1 MSAPLEIPT
10 LSKSPMSHSNLIAL
24 SGGIGSGKSVVA
36 EILRKLGHTVI
47 DTDRLAKSLMDND
60 DSIKD
65 CLLTE
70 ITPAALN
77 PDRTINRKAIAEI
90 VFSNKEKLA
99 ALNRIVHDKV
109 KDAISGLAAN
119 HVSTT
124 PIFIETAIPFSSGID
139 KMVSAIWLVEAPV
152 NLRLERIIKRNN
164 STRQEALSRIEAQQ
178 SELSRSHPYTFI
190 IKNDGV
196 EALLPQINRLLD
208 NSSFSRAYDF

>member
-1 MSAPLEIPT
+1 
-10 LSKSPMSHSNLIAL
+10 MSHSNLIAL

-47 DTDRLAKSLMDND
+47 DTDLLAKSLMDND

-190 IKNDGV
+190 INNDGV

>member
-1 MSAPLEIPT
+1 MAQ
-10 LSKSPMSHSNLIAL
+10 SNLIAL

-36 EILRKLGHTVI
+36 EILRKLGYTVT

-60 DSIKD
+60 DTIKD

-70 ITPAALN
+70 ITPDALN
-77 PDRTINRKAIAEI
+77 PDRTINRKAIADI

-109 KDAISGLAAN
+109 KEAISNLAAVHSSQN
-119 HVSTT
+119 

-152 NLRLERIIKRNN
+152 NLRVERIIKRNN
-164 STRQEALSRIEAQQ
+164 STLQEALSRIEAQK
-178 SELSRSHPYTFI
+178 SELSRSHPVTFTI
-190 IKNDGV
+190 NNDDRV
-196 EALLPQINRLLD
+196 EALLPQIQCLLD
-208 NSSFSRAYDF
+208 NSSLNRACGL